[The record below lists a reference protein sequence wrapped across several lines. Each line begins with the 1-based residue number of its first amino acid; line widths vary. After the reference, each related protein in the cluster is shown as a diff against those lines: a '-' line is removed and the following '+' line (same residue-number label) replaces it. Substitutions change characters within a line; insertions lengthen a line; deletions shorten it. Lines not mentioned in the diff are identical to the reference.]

1 MIDVIGDIHGYADK
15 LTALLLKLGYSQQ
28 HGVYA
33 HPERTVLFV
42 GDYIDRGPKIRET
55 LQIVRRMVETGHAIA
70 LMGNHEYN
78 ALCFHYQ
85 ESEGGHLR
93 KHLIKNILQ
102 HHATLEQFQNRQ
114 EEYEDYLDWFK
125 SMPLYYETEAFRAV
139 HACWDA
145 RHIETLRNVLPGDR
159 LTDEL
164 IYLSVKKG
172 TAFHLAVDETLKGK
186 EIFLPEGYH
195 YQDKEGTNRSAI
207 RIKWWEHPART
218 SYKHYSV
225 VSTENLPEDPIDPA
239 LLNIGWHYGDSEKP
253 VFFGHYWLSGAPILF
268 RHNVCCLD
276 YSVAKE
282 GPLVAY
288 RFDGEQQLNASKFVM
303 V

>member
-1 MIDVIGDIHGYADK
+1 MVDVIGDIHGYADK

-28 HGVYA
+28 HGAYA

-42 GDYIDRGPKIRET
+42 GDYIDRGSKIRET
-55 LQIVRRMVETGHAIA
+55 LQIVRRMVEAGRATA

-102 HHATLEQFQNRQ
+102 HYVTLEQFQNRQ
-114 EEYEDYLDWFK
+114 AEYEDYLDWFK
-125 SMPLYYETEAFRAV
+125 SLPLYYETESFRAV
-139 HACWDA
+139 HACWDNH
-145 RHIETLRNVLPGDR
+145 HIESLRAVLPEDR

-172 TAFHLAVDETLKGK
+172 TAFHLAVEETLKGK
-186 EIFLPEGYH
+186 EITLPDGIHFE
-195 YQDKEGTNRSAI
+195 DKEGVKRKLI
-207 RIKWWEHPART
+207 RIKWWENPARAN
-218 SYKHYSV
+218 YKHHSV
-225 VSTENLPEDPIDPA
+225 INMEGLPEDPIDPA
-239 LLNIGWHYGDSEKP
+239 LLNSYWHYDESEKP
-253 VFFGHYWLSGAPILF
+253 VFFGHYWLSGEPMLF
-268 RHNVCCLD
+268 RSNVCCLD
-276 YSVAKE
+276 YSVAKD

-288 RFDGEQQLNASKFVM
+288 RFDGEQQLDASKFVM

>member
-15 LTALLLKLGYSQQ
+15 LSALLLKLGYAQQ

-55 LQIVRRMVETGHAIA
+55 LQIVRRMVENGHAIA

-125 SMPLYYETEAFRAV
+125 SMPLYYETDQFRAV

-145 RHIETLRNVLPGDR
+145 RHIKTLRNILSNDC

-186 EIFLPEGYH
+186 EIFLPDGFH
-195 YQDKEGTNRSAI
+195 YQDKEGANRNAI
-207 RIKWWEHPART
+207 RIKWWENPERAN
-218 SYKHYSV
+218 YKHHSV
-225 VSTENLPEDPIDPA
+225 VSTENLPEAPIDPA
-239 LLNIGWHYGDSEKP
+239 LLNNGWHYGESEKP
-253 VFFGHYWLSGAPILF
+253 VFFGHYWLSGTPMLF

-288 RFDGEQQLNASKFVM
+288 RFDGERELDAAKFVM